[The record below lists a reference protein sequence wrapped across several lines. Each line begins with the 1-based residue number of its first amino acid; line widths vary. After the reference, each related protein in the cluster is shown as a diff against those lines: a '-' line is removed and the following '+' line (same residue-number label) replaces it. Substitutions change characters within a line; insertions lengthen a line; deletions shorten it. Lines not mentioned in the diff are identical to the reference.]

1 MPLSREFLHFLP
13 SYGSLLIA
21 QSIYRSRS
29 LMQSYELN
37 QADTAVAIAGHQNVS
52 FRYSSDE
59 LEQRIDRRYTPS
71 SNSTA

>member
-1 MPLSREFLHFLP
+1 MLPSRE
-13 SYGSLLIA
+13 SLYFISTYSSPLIA

-29 LMQSYELN
+29 LMQSYEFN

-59 LEQRIDRRYTPS
+59 LEQRIERRYTPS